1 MVGNGRRRQQLTLAG
16 RQDSSPLGPVVLN
29 PRPRTQ
35 PVLGMTLHRK
45 SLQPVGSHRS
55 NPHPPRSLPS
65 SPSTAATQACRGWG
79 HRRQAGIKVTLCP
92 DKPGAAESLP
102 P

>member
-55 NPHPPRSLPS
+55 NPH
-65 SPSTAATQACRGWG
+65 
-79 HRRQAGIKVTLCP
+79 
-92 DKPGAAESLP
+92 LP
-102 P
+102 PLAPPLTQHGSHTGLSGLGTQTAGGDKGDPVP

>member
-16 RQDSSPLGPVVLN
+16 RQDSSPLGPVVLK

-55 NPHPPRSLPS
+55 NPHPAAPFIPLLTQDRSHTGPS
-65 SPSTAATQACRGWG
+65 GLGTQTAGG
-79 HRRQAGIKVTLCP
+79 
-92 DKPGAAESLP
+92 DKGDPVP
-102 P
+102 